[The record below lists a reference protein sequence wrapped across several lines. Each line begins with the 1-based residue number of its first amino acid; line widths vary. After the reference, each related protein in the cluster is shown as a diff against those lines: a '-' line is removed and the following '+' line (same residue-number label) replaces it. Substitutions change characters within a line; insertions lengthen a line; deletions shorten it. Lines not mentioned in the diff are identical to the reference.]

1 MSNTTRHFQ
10 EDTHALCVLALA
22 RHFVSGVSVI
32 LPTQK
37 KQCLGEIQLSI
48 VSFSNTQS
56 MTSVKGHSE
65 YKRKKPLNE
74 GRDPKMFTSFIPS
87 TF

>member
-1 MSNTTRHFQ
+1 MSNATRRFH

-22 RHFVSGVSVI
+22 RYFVSGVSVI

-48 VSFSNTQS
+48 VSFSNTHTQFG
-56 MTSVKGHSE
+56 TSVKGLSE

-74 GRDPKMFTSFIPS
+74 RRDSKMFTYF

>member
-1 MSNTTRHFQ
+1 MSNATRRFQ

-22 RHFVSGVSVI
+22 RYFVSGVSVI

-48 VSFSNTQS
+48 VSFSNTHSSEPPLKDFPNTKNTKERNLS
-56 MTSVKGHSE
+56 MKDE
-65 YKRKKPLNE
+65 I
-74 GRDPKMFTSFIPS
+74 PKC

>member
-1 MSNTTRHFQ
+1 MSNATRRFQ

-22 RHFVSGVSVI
+22 RYFVSGVSVI

-48 VSFSNTQS
+48 VSFSNTHTQFG
-56 MTSVKGHSE
+56 TSVKGLSE

-74 GRDPKMFTSFIPS
+74 RRDSKMFTYF